1 MGTHCLT
8 IIHDDGVPLISMYRQ
23 HDGYLT
29 CHGLELATFLLDMK
43 IVNGLGLER
52 KRVANGAGCLAAQM
66 IAQFKTTPGGF
77 YIHPIP
83 DSPEDLAEVDYVYNV
98 HVDSDEITVLI
109 NRVGV
114 CVEFQGTATEF
125 FDYCATQVQGN
136 K

>member
-8 IIHDDGVPLISMYRQ
+8 IIHDDGEPLLCLYRQ
-23 HDGYLT
+23 HDGYLSG
-29 CHGLELATFLLDMK
+29 HGVELAKFLDGMK

-66 IAQFKTTPGGF
+66 IAQFKTAPGGF

-83 DSPEDLAEVDYVYNV
+83 DSPEDLTEVDYVYNV
-98 HVDSDEITVLI
+98 HVDAGEITVLI
-109 NRVGV
+109 NRVGGV
-114 CVEFQGTATEF
+114 REFQGTATEF
-125 FDYCATQVQGN
+125 FDYCAAQVQGN